1 MADISQDDVRDLIE
15 AMRDYVRVRGGT
27 SKGANSPS
35 SISNLDKDEEKSRK
49 KYIDG
54 LNNATKALTDQDKG
68 LKQAHK
74 TTQDVTKQ
82 MGDFKKKAEESGKA
96 LAAMSVAAGAVGTV
110 VGALSKT
117 ISESIDTYRQM
128 ANVGQTFSGSMMEMH
143 IAAAEARLPLEEFAK
158 AVAVNSKAISTIGT
172 KAFSDLGLGLRSSL
186 REFGMLG
193 LTTENLTEYLGD
205 YLETQR
211 LYGGLQNINQQQA
224 VESMQQLAV
233 ETTKMSAM
241 TGKNRMEIM
250 KQTQEALRE
259 NSLRSFMFMQG
270 NKDMSAFN
278 LSMQKVTTYFA
289 GLPGE
294 AGDTMTRMLA
304 QTVGR
309 GSALLSDDMQTFVQS
324 GMFGVTDMFDQM
336 ARKIKAGTASDEDI
350 FNFQQQFLKQGK
362 ANMSSLKLQ
371 ADLGNESARKVVNM
385 ITEMENMDGKRKG
398 ELQKQQETTKFFL
411 NLQDTLKRVTG
422 FIKEQFMKG
431 FLAVWKGFDQAGS
444 SGLFEKLT
452 SSIGGFAERFGTWV
466 AEFVQ
471 SGKLEEFGMMVGDAA
486 AGIGNFVLMVADGV
500 GKLKDLFNWFSE
512 HPLTGLAAAGGLGAL
527 LLGGKAVKNRMDERF
542 SVDPMR
548 RYAEGNALR
557 VVLAGSG
564 GSGFG
569 DMAGGKGKTT
579 APSAK
584 PKSWLG
590 RMTERAGNMVRKIPG
605 AKMAG
610 GLMKGIKG
618 FGVGALASMAGS
630 WALSKAPDFSGKG
643 LLQGGLGVA
652 GSAGTGAMLGSA
664 FGPIGTAI
672 GGIAGG
678 LIGLYQ
684 NWDDISKGSSELYG
698 KAVDGA
704 SHVIEGFMTSIGS
717 IWNSVANYDWAG
729 LFSGVE
735 SAYAAVQDWV
745 NGAFSKIGSFF
756 GNMFS
761 WLFDMFGSG
770 TGFMKKAMAMT
781 PIGAAVITAMDTIS
795 GASVSGPT
803 SSKVDQ
809 AATVNVDAL
818 QQQVNTLRDQ
828 QKQIL
833 AENADLKNQMNRLL
847 GVLEENNLIHRSGY
861 GELINET
868 AKVNR
873 NTGKMADGGI

>member
-27 SKGANSPS
+27 SKGSNSPS
-35 SISNLDKDEEKSRK
+35 TANLDKDEEKSRK

-82 MGDFKKKAEESGKA
+82 MGEFKKKAEESGKA
-96 LAAMSVAAGAVGTV
+96 LAAMSIAAGAVGTI
-110 VGALSKT
+110 VGALSST

-158 AVAVNSKAISTIGT
+158 AVSVNSKAISTIGT

-224 VESMQQLAV
+224 VESMQQLAI
-233 ETTKMSAM
+233 ETTKMSAL
-241 TGKNRMEIM
+241 TGVERKKIMER
-250 KQTQEALRE
+250 TQEALRE
-259 NSLRSFMFMQG
+259 NSMRSYMFMQSG
-270 NKDMSAFN
+270 KDMTAFSQ
-278 LSMQKVTTYFA
+278 SMQKVTTYFA

-294 AGDTMTRMLA
+294 AGDTMSRMLS

-309 GSALLSDDMQTFVQS
+309 GSSLLSDDMQTFVQA

-362 ANMSSLKLQ
+362 ANMASLKLQ

-385 ITEMENMDGKRKG
+385 ITEMENLDGKKK
-398 ELQKQQETTKFFL
+398 EEIKKQAETTQFFL

-466 AEFVQ
+466 AEFIQ
-471 SGKLEEFGMMVGDAA
+471 SGKLEEFGMMIGNAA

-500 GKLKDLFNWFSE
+500 GKLKDLFNWFGE
-512 HPLTGLAAAGGLGAL
+512 HPLTGLATAGALAGGLMGA
-527 LLGGKAVKNRMDERF
+527 KSIKNKMNERF
-542 SVDPMR
+542 ELSH
-548 RYAEGNALR
+548 YAQGNALR
-557 VVLAGSG
+557 VVVVGSG
-564 GSGFG
+564 GSSVDLPNGRS
-569 DMAGGKGKTT
+569 TN
-579 APSAK
+579 PRSPAK
-584 PKSWLG
+584 PKSWFG
-590 RMTERAGNMVRKIPG
+590 RMAERAGNMIRKIPG
-605 AKMAG
+605 ASKIG
-610 GLMKGIKG
+610 GFLKGPRG
-618 FGVGALASMAGS
+618 LSVGALASMAGS
-630 WALSKAPDFSGKG
+630 WALSKAPNFTGKG

-652 GSAGTGAMLGSA
+652 GTASTGAMLGSA
-664 FGPIGTAI
+664 FGPVGTAI

-678 LIGLYQ
+678 LLGLYQ
-684 NWDDISKGSSELYG
+684 NWDDISKGSAELYD
-698 KAVDGA
+698 KAVSGA
-704 SHVIEGFMTSIGS
+704 TSVIEGFMTSIGS
-717 IWNSVANYDWAG
+717 IWNDVANYDWAG
-729 LFSGVE
+729 LLSGVE
-735 SAYAAVQDWV
+735 SAFTAVQEWI
-745 NGAFSKIGSFF
+745 NGAFSKIGAFF

-770 TGFMKKAMAMT
+770 AGFMKKAMSMT

-803 SSKVDQ
+803 SNKVDQ

-818 QQQVNTLRDQ
+818 QQQVTSLKQ
-828 QKQIL
+828 QQEQIIK
-833 AENADLKNQMNRLL
+833 ENADLKNQMNRLL